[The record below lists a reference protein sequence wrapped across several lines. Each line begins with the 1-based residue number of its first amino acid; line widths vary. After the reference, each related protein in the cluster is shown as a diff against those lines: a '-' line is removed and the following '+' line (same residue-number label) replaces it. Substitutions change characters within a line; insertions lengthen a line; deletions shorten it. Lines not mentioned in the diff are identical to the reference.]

1 MDKRGHRIVGVHIT
15 DRVQT
20 VPDVQRIFTEYGCYI
35 RTRVGLHEVQG
46 SYCAPGGLVL
56 LDMIC
61 EDKVCQE
68 MVAKL
73 KAIPGIDVQQMAFE
87 D

>member
-1 MDKRGHRIVGVHIT
+1 MNKKHLIVGVHIT

-20 VPDVQRIFTEYGCYI
+20 VPDIQKVLTEYGCYI
-35 RTRVGLHEVQG
+35 RTRVGLHDVQG
-46 SYCAPGGLVL
+46 EYCAPGGLIL

-61 EDKVCQE
+61 HEAACQE
-68 MVAKL
+68 MVSKL

-87 D
+87 H